1 MWLVKRAN
9 TKTSLAQV
17 NAQIVKT
24 TQIPLLQAPLKMI
37 VYAILDIISRMS
49 VLIYQ
54 PNTITVL
61 HGMIH
66 MYVPTPT
73 HAMTMNS

>member
-1 MWLVKRAN
+1 VKRAN

-24 TQIPLLQAPLKMI
+24 TQIPLLQAPLQMI

-54 PNTITVL
+54 PNMITVL

-66 MYVPTPT
+66 IHVPTPT
-73 HAMTMNS
+73 HAMTM